1 MPTCSILNQ
10 NETHRLSYR
19 PKIVKL
25 IPFLYLWRC
34 SLNLKDELSNLTN
47 LFSEEESEILKS
59 HLYVR
64 GYKAHIKQKAIYEI
78 ITKNRETRLQ
88 YINMYM

>member
-1 MPTCSILNQ
+1 M
-10 NETHRLSYR
+10 
-19 PKIVKL
+19 
-25 IPFLYLWRC
+25 
-34 SLNLKDELSNLTN
+34 SLEVLLELKDELSNLTN

-78 ITKNRETRLQ
+78 ITKNRETLLQ
-88 YINMYM
+88 YIYMYM

>member
-1 MPTCSILNQ
+1 MLL
-10 NETHRLSYR
+10 E
-19 PKIVKL
+19 
-25 IPFLYLWRC
+25 
-34 SLNLKDELSNLTN
+34 LKDELSKLTN

-78 ITKNRETRLQ
+78 ITKKKQGNPFAIHIQVHVT
-88 YINMYM
+88 I

>member
-1 MPTCSILNQ
+1 MLL
-10 NETHRLSYR
+10 E
-19 PKIVKL
+19 
-25 IPFLYLWRC
+25 
-34 SLNLKDELSNLTN
+34 LKDELSKLTN

-78 ITKNRETRLQ
+78 ITKKNRETLLQ
-88 YINMYM
+88 YIYMYV